1 MPPEGID
8 VDEDVFRYDAVR
20 LFLTRAQAAEPR
32 FTPDAR
38 IASAAAA
45 ISRRLDGIPLA
56 IELAAACV
64 PSFGVDGI
72 AARLD
77 DRFTLLTSGNRT
89 ALPRHQTLRATL
101 DWSCELLS
109 EHERV
114 VLRRLAVFAGAFALE
129 AASTVAAARGV
140 AAGGVEDAPAG
151 LVTKAPVSPN
161 GSGAPPPLRL
171 LATPR
176 ASALNRAH

>member
-20 LFLTRAQAAEPR
+20 LFVTRARAAEPR

-38 IASAAAA
+38 IALSVAA
-45 ISRRLDGIPLA
+45 ISRRLDGMPLA

-89 ALPRHQTLRATL
+89 ALPRHQTLHATL

-109 EHERV
+109 ERERV
-114 VLRRLAVFAGAFALE
+114 VLRRLAVFAGTFAPQ
-129 AASTVAAARGV
+129 AASAVTASGDASRGRVAAA
-140 AAGGVEDAPAG
+140 PA
-151 LVTKAPVSPN
+151 
-161 GSGAPPPLRL
+161 
-171 LATPR
+171 
-176 ASALNRAH
+176 

>member
-32 FTPDAR
+32 LPPAAR

-45 ISRRLDGIPLA
+45 ISRRLDGSPLA

-114 VLRRLAVFAGAFALE
+114 VLRRLAVFAGTFALE
-129 AASTVAAARGV
+129 AASAVAVSADRS
-140 AAGGVEDAPAG
+140 AGNVEHALAG
-151 LVTKAPVSPN
+151 LVPVPLVSAN
-161 GSGAPPPLRL
+161 ATCSGP
-171 LATPR
+171 
-176 ASALNRAH
+176 SY